1 MSDAASSAQN
11 AQGSPSPQYQQVY
24 VYHQQQQQQ
33 QAQQPMMNV
42 KAGNSSPSE
51 EATTCAPSVHTDVST
66 PPSSAMDPLSHFAA
80 TAPDYSA
87 YAAQAV
93 SNYGRV
99 GHNGANYGGYV
110 PAYNNGPQYGHAYG
124 GQNGSYGSYPAAY
137 GGAYPGMYGGYYGQY
152 EDQLG
157 ASLNPINWQ
166 DTQLVELRKNF
177 YVEDPRV
184 AAMTPEEVDQVR
196 RKLDIEILRG
206 ENVPNPIQT
215 FDEACLPDYIMKEIN
230 RAGFE
235 KPTPI
240 QVQGWPVAL
249 SGRDMV
255 GIAETGS
262 GKTLAFMIP
271 AVIHI
276 NAQPYLQKGDGP
288 IVLILAPTRELALQI
303 KAECDRFGRSSR
315 ITNTCVYGGTP
326 RGPQARAL
334 QNGVEICI
342 ATPGRLIDFLES
354 GTTNLKRV
362 TYLVM
367 DEADRMLDMGF
378 EPQVRKIV
386 SQIRPDRQTLM
397 WSATWPK
404 EVQHLARDICN
415 EEPVLV
421 TVGRSGHACHNIQ
434 QYVEVVDNNMKPERL
449 LALMQAASAAT
460 GGGWTDKTLIFCD
473 TKRGADDITRLLR
486 RDGWPAL
493 SIHGDK
499 KQSER
504 DWVLNQFKT
513 GRSPIMIATDVA
525 SRGLDV
531 KDVKYVIN
539 YDFPGTIE
547 DYVHR
552 IGRTG
557 RAGAS
562 GVAYSFFMPDKGK
575 LARQL
580 VNCLREANQSVPEAL
595 ETIAFA
601 NDRASSGGK
610 GRGKGNYGGKGRGFY
625 GKGKGRF
632 GKGRGKGKGMNFS
645 MTGANC
651 IPVGN
656 AGPSKGSGPRYQD
669 FDNSVM
675 H

>member
-1 MSDAASSAQN
+1 M
-11 AQGSPSPQYQQVY
+11 
-24 VYHQQQQQQ
+24 
-33 QAQQPMMNV
+33 
-42 KAGNSSPSE
+42 
-51 EATTCAPSVHTDVST
+51 
-66 PPSSAMDPLSHFAA
+66 
-80 TAPDYSA
+80 YS
-87 YAAQAV
+87 
-93 SNYGRV
+93 
-99 GHNGANYGGYV
+99 
-110 PAYNNGPQYGHAYG
+110 
-124 GQNGSYGSYPAAY
+124 
-137 GGAYPGMYGGYYGQY
+137 GYYGQY

-157 ASLNPINWQ
+157 ASLIPINWQ

-196 RKLDIEILRG
+196 RTLDIEILRG

-215 FDEACLPDYIMKEIN
+215 FDEACLPDYILKEIN

-315 ITNTCVYGGTP
+315 ITNTCVYGGTQ

-378 EPQVRKIV
+378 EPQVSSNSPLRTAINCIWFQVRKIV

-421 TVGRSGHACHNIQ
+421 TVGRSGHACH
-434 QYVEVVDNNMKPERL
+434 K
-449 LALMQAASAAT
+449 
-460 GGGWTDKTLIFCD
+460 
-473 TKRGADDITRLLR
+473 
-486 RDGWPAL
+486 
-493 SIHGDK
+493 
-499 KQSER
+499 
-504 DWVLNQFKT
+504 
-513 GRSPIMIATDVA
+513 
-525 SRGLDV
+525 
-531 KDVKYVIN
+531 
-539 YDFPGTIE
+539 
-547 DYVHR
+547 
-552 IGRTG
+552 
-557 RAGAS
+557 
-562 GVAYSFFMPDKGK
+562 
-575 LARQL
+575 
-580 VNCLREANQSVPEAL
+580 
-595 ETIAFA
+595 
-601 NDRASSGGK
+601 
-610 GRGKGNYGGKGRGFY
+610 
-625 GKGKGRF
+625 
-632 GKGRGKGKGMNFS
+632 
-645 MTGANC
+645 
-651 IPVGN
+651 
-656 AGPSKGSGPRYQD
+656 
-669 FDNSVM
+669 
-675 H
+675 